1 MEEIHNLEMENSEK
15 QAQIDRAIREK
26 RAVESELEKVG
37 FEWKF
42 DYILFFLSAS
52 AWTYFLSFTLYTNS
66 CHFFHGLKELPSPP
80 FTSNGNMS

>member
-37 FEWKF
+37 
-42 DYILFFLSAS
+42 
-52 AWTYFLSFTLYTNS
+52 
-66 CHFFHGLKELPSPP
+66 C
-80 FTSNGNMS
+80 